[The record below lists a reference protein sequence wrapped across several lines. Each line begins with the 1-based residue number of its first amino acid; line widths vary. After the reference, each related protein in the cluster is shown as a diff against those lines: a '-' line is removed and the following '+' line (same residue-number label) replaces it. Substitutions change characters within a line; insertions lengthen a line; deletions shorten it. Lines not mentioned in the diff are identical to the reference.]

1 MAFLDKLRSAL
12 LARRANRPVF
22 DPTLFGHPL
31 AAKTEWSP
39 MSGGGTNFRTHQGSL
54 VSPDRFEFSATIG
67 LYAFAGM
74 FALIGGVA
82 PLVLYAKLLEQIH
95 EPVLH
100 VLLLF
105 PAVFLGASWFIGR
118 HMGKPVVFDR
128 REGWFWKGRTSP
140 SEDPS
145 AGTGK
150 EACIFSEIRALQ
162 IIPESLRSKNG
173 FYTSWELNLV
183 LSDGSRRNVVDHGSE
198 TAIREDSATLASFL
212 SVPLWNHADGFRP
225 NP

>member
-1 MAFLDKLRSAL
+1 MAFLDNLRSTLQAYKASL
-12 LARRANRPVF
+12 PTF
-22 DPTLFGHPL
+22 DPTVFGHPL

-39 MSGGGTNFRTHQGSL
+39 LRGGGTNIRTHKGSL
-54 VSPDRFEFSATIG
+54 VSPDRFEFSPTIG
-67 LYAFAGM
+67 LYAFAGV

-105 PAVFLGASWFIGR
+105 PVVFLGSSWYIGR
-118 HMGKPVVFDR
+118 HLGRPVVFDR

-145 AGTGK
+145 VGTGK
-150 EACIFSEIRALQ
+150 DACSLSEIKALQ
-162 IIPESLRSKNG
+162 LLPESVHSKNG
-173 FYTSWELNLV
+173 SYTSWEINLV

-198 TAIREDSATLASFL
+198 TAIREDAAALASFL
-212 SVPLWNHADGFRP
+212 SVPLWNHSDGFRP
-225 NP
+225 TP